1 MHAYKTHHTDHEILK
16 WLLMIVLALLLVLIT
31 TRSTAAE
38 PVDPTLIATVTAR
51 VESTFLPKSDV
62 IRPAER
68 AEKKDAK
75 LPAEE
80 AQRWQTP
87 TARRLWEIFALHE
100 KREFEAAIDGWRDLL
115 LFASDEPWRT
125 VAVGSAHLQLAD
137 FDNAMCVLQ
146 EDGNEPNAVTYHL
159 RGVVH
164 WMNGRLATRK
174 GKLHLA
180 DENRESARKD
190 FEKAITT
197 STHVQ
202 LDEKLGLAFTKYIS
216 QEFGRYHTV
225 FPKELLAPS
234 TPRVRDL
241 LVALD
246 LEDFV
251 VKSHLGLAEIALQ
264 DGLLEEVE
272 DHLDDAADKGADVAN
287 LYMVLGDA
295 FEADGAS
302 MSAARV
308 YMKAMTGKKKVGP
321 ALKAVRSL
329 RNANPLD

>member
-1 MHAYKTHHTDHEILK
+1 MHAYKTHPIDHELLK
-16 WLLMIVLALLLVLIT
+16 WLLMIVLVLLLVLVA
-31 TRSTAAE
+31 TRTTAAE
-38 PVDPTLIATVTAR
+38 PVDPTLVGTVTAR
-51 VESTFLPKSDV
+51 VESAFLPNMEAA
-62 IRPAER
+62 RPVER
-68 AEKKDAK
+68 
-75 LPAEE
+75 EE
-80 AQRWQTP
+80 QKAATLSADEARRWQTP
-87 TARRLWEIFALHE
+87 TARRLWDIFARHE
-100 KREFEAAIDGWRDLL
+100 KREFEAAIDGWRDLS

-137 FDNAMCVLQ
+137 FDNAMCVLM

-174 GKLHLA
+174 GKLYLA
-180 DENRESARKD
+180 EEYRESAREN
-190 FEKAITT
+190 FEKAIAT
-197 STHVQ
+197 STQVQ

-216 QEFGRYHTV
+216 QEFGRYDTV

-241 LVALD
+241 LAALD

-272 DHLDDAADKGADVAN
+272 DHLDDAADKGADVAD

-302 MSAARV
+302 MSAARM

-321 ALKAVRSL
+321 AIKAVRSL